1 MTKVVTLPWQRSHV
15 KSTKVR
21 EGEGAAKTLN
31 RCTQHWFCARMEHD
45 VTPSYTYGVNIVLLT
60 EISLRLRSTQIM
72 SVHLGV
78 VPKICRPA
86 HVNRFPVTV
95 GILSETNVDEI
106 KWKVQGCA
114 CCWSRTDHS
123 RLSSVIVTM
132 STVLCCHPVF
142 TPRIRKS
149 TTSPHQIA
157 SVIACKEN
165 KATRVSASSS
175 EPQETKFT
183 QTPCHS
189 ASRQRSVWL
198 LRRVICSIFDLL
210 AVSVLSAGLK
220 YDSISEGKVN
230 RTVLGRRREGQPPP
244 YPNCTNTNTHTKET
258 KQHNGSLRLR
268 GWIREIWRAAE

>member
-1 MTKVVTLPWQRSHV
+1 MCVQQKPWIGAHNTDSD
-15 KSTKVR
+15 R
-21 EGEGAAKTLN
+21 ETA
-31 RCTQHWFCARMEHD
+31 CARMEHD

-60 EISLRLRSTQIM
+60 EISLRLRSSQIM
-72 SVHLGV
+72 SVRLGV
-78 VPKICRPA
+78 VPETCCPA
-86 HVNRFPVTV
+86 HVNRFPLTV
-95 GILSETNVDEI
+95 DTLECGWNEAEGVVLRLLLVPH
-106 KWKVQGCA
+106 GP
-114 CCWSRTDHS
+114 
-123 RLSSVIVTM
+123 LSSVIVTM

-157 SVIACKEN
+157 SVFACKEN
-165 KATRVSASSS
+165 KATRVSAISS
-175 EPQETKFT
+175 EPQETEFT

-230 RTVLGRRREGQPPP
+230 RTVLGRRREGQPPRTP
-244 YPNCTNTNTHTKET
+244 TAQTQTHTKET